1 MEFIKSNDT
10 LMITDKRE
18 LLLIVMAQDTFYYH
32 GGYLKMIRSGQFK
45 VFLKQS
51 IVIKDVRK
59 KGAMGTINRSAASQS
74 YDYLLTNG
82 LSKDLV
88 ADIDM
93 VVQKENAY
101 FFSKSGE
108 YLVRFNKKNIIKIT
122 PGKENVVKNYI
133 KSNNIDFESREDL
146 IKLADFVNM
155 LLSEKS

>member
-1 MEFIKSNDT
+1 
-10 LMITDKRE
+10 
-18 LLLIVMAQDTFYYH
+18 
-32 GGYLKMIRSGQFK
+32 
-45 VFLKQS
+45 
-51 IVIKDVRK
+51 
-59 KGAMGTINRSAASQS
+59 
-74 YDYLLTNG
+74 
-82 LSKDLV
+82 V

-93 VVQKENAY
+93 VLQKENAY